1 MPWHVSTVVKIFSGE
16 NFMNNT
22 PLIIGGFF
30 HFGFAVFH
38 LFFWKLFNW
47 KKDLASLTHI
57 NRAVMQILNLCLT
70 FVFFVAAYISIF
82 HSHELVTTN
91 LGNVI
96 LVSISAFWL
105 LRLIEQ
111 IIFFGLKKRLSII
124 LTVLFFAGFVIYL
137 LPLLFIV

>member
-1 MPWHVSTVVKIFSGE
+1 MINALLITGGIFH
-16 NFMNNT
+16 
-22 PLIIGGFF
+22 L
-30 HFGFAVFH
+30 GFAVFH
-38 LFFWKLFNW
+38 LFFWRLFNW
-47 KKDLASLTHI
+47 KKDLASLTYI

-70 FVFFVAAYISIF
+70 FVFVVVAYISIF
-82 HSHELVTTN
+82 HSHELAATN

-96 LVSISAFWL
+96 LVSVSVFWL

-137 LPLLFIV
+137 LPFFIS